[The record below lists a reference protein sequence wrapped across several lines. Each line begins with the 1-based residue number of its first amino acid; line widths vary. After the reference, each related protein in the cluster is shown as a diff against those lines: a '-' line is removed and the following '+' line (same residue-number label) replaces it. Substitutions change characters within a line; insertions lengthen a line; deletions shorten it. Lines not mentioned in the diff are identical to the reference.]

1 MLCVLHSSG
10 LEGIKGER
18 GDTEVK
24 GETKG
29 EKGDV
34 KGM

>member
-1 MLCVLHSSG
+1 MKCFLFTG
-10 LEGIKGER
+10 LKGIKAEK

-34 KGM
+34 KGK